1 MDLIAFRASL
11 KHEAPVSGLSPLLR
25 ALWLDAK
32 GDWQGAHEIA
42 QSKSDTLA
50 SWVHAYLHRKEGDLN
65 NAQYWYKRAGQP
77 VCNTT
82 LAKEWLDIARTL
94 LD

>member
-1 MDLIAFRASL
+1 MDLIEFRASL
-11 KHEAPVSGLSPLLR
+11 EHEAPVSGLSPLLH

-42 QSKSDTLA
+42 QSKSDPLT
-50 SWVHAYLHRKEGDLN
+50 SWVHAYLHRKESDLN
-65 NAQYWYKRAGQP
+65 NARYWYGRAGRP

-82 LAKEWLDIARTL
+82 LAKEGLDIARTL